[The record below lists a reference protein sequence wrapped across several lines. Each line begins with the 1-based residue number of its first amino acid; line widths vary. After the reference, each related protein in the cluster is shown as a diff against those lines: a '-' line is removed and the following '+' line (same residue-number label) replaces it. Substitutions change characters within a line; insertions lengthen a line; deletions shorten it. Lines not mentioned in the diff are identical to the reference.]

1 MAVLMVVGRS
11 APREPTLR
19 GRRDECARLDGL
31 LEAAL
36 AGRSGVL
43 TVIGEAGVGK
53 TALLKYA
60 IASASASELTIGR
73 VAGIESEMELAYA
86 GLHQLCAPL
95 LDRLERLPAP
105 QRDALGITFGDGVG
119 AVPDRFFVGLAV
131 LVSCPARQRSDR
143 CCAWLM
149 TRNG

>member
-1 MAVLMVVGRS
+1 M
-11 APREPTLR
+11 R

-60 IASASASELTIGR
+60 IASASASELRIVR

-95 LDRLERLPAP
+95 LDRLDRLSAP
-105 QRDALGITFGDGVG
+105 QRDALGITFGEVWGS
-119 AVPDRFFVGLAV
+119 VPDRFFVGLAV
-131 LVSCPARQRSDR
+131 LVSCPIGEERPL
-143 CCAWLM
+143 CAWSM